1 MGATLKLS
9 TWNRAFRAL
18 KGLAG
23 TALPQAAVVAV
34 RCSSAGRASA
44 LQGHPP
50 CKRGFQFGM
59 LTRRNPCGAVV
70 FDGRVASK
78 RVT

>member
-34 RCSSAGRASA
+34 RCSSAGRAP
-44 LQGHPP
+44 L
-50 CKRGFQFGM
+50 CKAIRLVSVDSNSG
-59 LTRRNPCGAVV
+59 C
-70 FDGRVASK
+70 
-78 RVT
+78 